1 MSAWFLS
8 FGLPDFSITFF
19 WNYQSMTESFLNYLE
34 FEKRS
39 SPHTVIAYRND
50 LDQAEEFVKL
60 SFDQVD
66 LSTCGHSELRAWII
80 DLVEQ
85 GLSPSSINRKL
96 ATLRSYYKFL
106 FRSGIISKEPTY
118 KLKSLKTPKKLPEF
132 IQEETI
138 SSVLE
143 EEIYAPGFEG
153 QRDRMV
159 MEFLYLTGVRLSE
172 LTGLQ
177 WKNLNLVEDQVK
189 VLGKRQKER
198 IIPITKTLKQNIILY
213 QKVFQERFS
222 NLDGNAYFIVSNKG
236 EKSYPMMIYRIV
248 RQYLDLFAQN
258 TRRSPHLLRHTF
270 ATHLLNKGADLNA
283 VKDLL
288 GHANLAAT
296 QVYTHNSMEKLKA
309 VFEQAHPKA

>member
-1 MSAWFLS
+1 MIDS
-8 FGLPDFSITFF
+8 FI
-19 WNYQSMTESFLNYLE
+19 NYLE

-39 SPHTVIAYRND
+39 SPHTVLAYRKD
-50 LDQAEEFVKL
+50 LEQAEDFVKL
-60 SFDQVD
+60 SFDLED
-66 LSTCGHSELRAWII
+66 LSKAQHAELRAWII

-85 GLSPSSINRKL
+85 GLSTTSVNRKL
-96 ATLRSYYKFL
+96 ATLRSYFKFL
-106 FRSGIISKEPTY
+106 LRSRLVSQDPTY
-118 KLKSLKTPKKLPEF
+118 KLKSLKNPKKLPEF
-132 IQEETI
+132 IQESSIE
-138 SSVLE
+138 SVLE
-143 EEIYAPGFEG
+143 EEHYGSTFED

-172 LTGLQ
+172 LIQLR
-177 WKNLNLVEDQVK
+177 WKDLNLIEDQVK

-198 IIPITKTLKQNIILY
+198 IIPLTKSLRQNIISY
-213 QKVFQERFS
+213 QKVFEERFS
-222 NLDGNAYFIVSNKG
+222 KAAPNDYFIVTNSG
-236 EKSYPMMIYRIV
+236 EQSYPMLIYRTV
-248 RQYLDLFAQN
+248 KNRLDLFAQ
-258 TRRSPHLLRHTF
+258 TTKRSPHLLRHTF